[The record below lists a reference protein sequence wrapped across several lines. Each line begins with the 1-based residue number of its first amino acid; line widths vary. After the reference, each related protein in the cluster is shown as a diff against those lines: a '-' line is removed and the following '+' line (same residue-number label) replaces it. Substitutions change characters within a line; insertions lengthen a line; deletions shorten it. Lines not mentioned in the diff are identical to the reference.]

1 FDVPMRIRPDKDD
14 IEKAARML
22 IEASN
27 PLLSIGD
34 EITMCH
40 GEKELVELAELL
52 GLPVAGEGA
61 QGSALGYWSK
71 PFPPRHP
78 LYIGTLVRTMRYPG
92 KPDVLLNLGNRWGE
106 LAAPGT
112 KLISIRLDPTSLARG
127 APVDLAMVADL
138 RLAIA
143 DLTAA
148 IRSQATASKLKEIA
162 EQRAA
167 KTRAYSAQ
175 MADARQ
181 AIARGLADSSPI
193 SMERLGVEAE
203 AKPAPHSRCF

>member
-1 FDVPMRIRPDKDD
+1 
-14 IEKAARML
+14 ML

-27 PLLSIGD
+27 PLVSVGD

-71 PFPPRHP
+71 PFPTRHP

-92 KPDVLLNLGNRWGE
+92 KPDVLLNLGNRFGE
-106 LAAPGT
+106 QASPGT

-127 APVDLAMVADL
+127 APVDLADRGGPAACHRRSHRGDQSYGDCVAAQGD
-138 RLAIA
+138 R
-143 DLTAA
+143 
-148 IRSQATASKLKEIA
+148 RG
-162 EQRAA
+162 
-167 KTRAYSAQ
+167 TRG
-175 MADARQ
+175 DA
-181 AIARGLADSSPI
+181 
-193 SMERLGVEAE
+193 
-203 AKPAPHSRCF
+203 PAPTRRK

>member
-34 EITMCH
+34 EITMCR
-40 GEKELVELAELL
+40 GEKELVEFAELL

-61 QGSALGYWSK
+61 NGSALGYWSK
-71 PFPPRHP
+71 PFPTRHP
-78 LYIGTLVRTMRYPG
+78 LYIGPMVRTMRYPG
-92 KPDVLLNLGNRWGE
+92 KPDVLLNLGNRFGE
-106 LAAPGT
+106 LASPGT

-127 APVDLAMVADL
+127 APVDLPIVADL

-143 DLTAA
+143 DLVAA
-148 IRSQATASKLKEIA
+148 IRGMATASRL
-162 EQRAA
+162 QS
-167 KTRAYSAQ
+167 T
-175 MADARQ
+175 ADDR
-181 AIARGLADSSPI
+181 
-193 SMERLGVEAE
+193 
-203 AKPAPHSRCF
+203 